1 MAAAGVV
8 DPPRRLVIDA
18 VPDGEVQAV
27 LLVHLERVVERGEH
41 LAGLA
46 EVGLGQRLRPQRVHG
61 RDREQGRADAVA
73 ADVQQVEGEMVV
85 VEPVVAERI
94 AAQLGRGDEP
104 PVGPDR
110 RPS

>member
-8 DPPRRLVIDA
+8 DPAGGPVVDA
-18 VPDGEVQAV
+18 VPDREVQAV
-27 LLVHLERVVERGEH
+27 LLVHLERPVQGGED

-46 EVGLGQRLRPQRVHG
+46 EVGLGQRLRPQGVQG
-61 RDREQGRADAVA
+61 RDREQGGADAVA
-73 ADVQQVEGEMVV
+73 ADVEQVEGEVVV
-85 VEPVVAERI
+85 VEPVVAERV
-94 AAQLGRGDEP
+94 AAQVGGGDEP